1 MQTVQLIFSVFS
13 VGHANKTPY
22 NYFAALIRHNQPG
35 ISAFR
40 LGNGYAGLK
49 DALGS
54 DDARLQRYVMI
65 IAHPAFCKTCC
76 TIRLFFLKMVS

>member
-1 MQTVQLIFSVFS
+1 MQLLLTVI
-13 VGHANKTPY
+13 VGYANNNSY
-22 NYFAALIRHNQPG
+22 DCFAALIRHNQPG

-65 IAHPAFCKTCC
+65 AVLPAF
-76 TIRLFFLKMVS
+76 

>member
-1 MQTVQLIFSVFS
+1 MQLFFTVFF
-13 VGHANKTPY
+13 VGHPNKALY
-22 NYFAALIRHNQPG
+22 NCFAALIRHNQPG
-35 ISAFR
+35 VSAFR

-65 IAHPAFCKTCC
+65 RVHPDMLYGRV
-76 TIRLFFLKMVS
+76 IFLEWCQTVDMG

>member
-1 MQTVQLIFSVFS
+1 
-13 VGHANKTPY
+13 
-22 NYFAALIRHNQPG
+22 
-35 ISAFR
+35 
-40 LGNGYAGLK
+40 LK

-76 TIRLFFLKMVS
+76 TIRLFFLKMVYRQ

>member
-1 MQTVQLIFSVFS
+1 MEFVLL
-13 VGHANKTPY
+13 
-22 NYFAALIRHNQPG
+22 AALIRHNQPG

-54 DDARLQRYVMI
+54 DDTRLQRYAVYHI
-65 IAHPAFCKTCC
+65 IKMYSHIYSF
-76 TIRLFFLKMVS
+76 FFLWVPINIHYDQM